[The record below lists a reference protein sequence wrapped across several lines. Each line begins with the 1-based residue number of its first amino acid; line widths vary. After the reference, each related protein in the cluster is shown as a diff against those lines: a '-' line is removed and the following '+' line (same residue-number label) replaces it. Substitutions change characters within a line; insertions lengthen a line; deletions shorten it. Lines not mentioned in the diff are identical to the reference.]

1 MPEPLVRANG
11 VGRSF
16 RQGRAEIPALRPAT
30 FSIAAGER
38 IAIVGP
44 SGSGKSTLLHLM
56 ADLDQPTQGEMEWPG
71 LGSHGSLRPAHI
83 GMVFQAPSLIPT
95 LTALE
100 NVELPLRLIG
110 GFAAPAEMAMQA
122 LAKVQLDAVADKLPG
137 ELSGGQMQRIAVA
150 RAIAL
155 RPRLVLADEPTGQL
169 DQPTAQK
176 VIDALLASLA
186 GTDAT
191 LVVTTHDPT
200 VAARMDTLWHMD
212 HGQLFTQDQAGHSSS
227 STPLVEDMR

>member
-1 MPEPLVRANG
+1 MADLFVRAHG

-16 RQGRAEIPALRPAT
+16 RQGDAEIPALLPAT
-30 FSIAAGER
+30 FAIGAGER

-44 SGSGKSTLLHLM
+44 SGSGKSTLLHLI
-56 ADLDQPTQGEMEWPG
+56 ADLDRPTQGEIEWPA
-71 LGSHGSLRPAHI
+71 LGARGTLRPAQI
-83 GMVFQAPSLIPT
+83 GIVFQAPSLIPT
-95 LTALE
+95 LTAQE
-100 NVELPLRLIG
+100 NVELPLRLMG
-110 GFAAPAEMAMQA
+110 GVPNLSELAKQA
-122 LAKVQLDAVADKLPG
+122 LTKVQLDDVASKLPS

-176 VIDALLASLA
+176 VIDALLDSLA

-191 LVVTTHDPT
+191 LVVTTHDPA
-200 VAARMDTLWHMD
+200 VAARMGSVWHME
-212 HGQLFTQDQAGHSSS
+212 HGQLLIQRQGGLAPS
-227 STPLVEDMR
+227 STADMEDKR

>member
-1 MPEPLVRANG
+1 MPDLLVRAAG

-16 RQGRAEIPALRPAT
+16 RQSGVETPALRPAT

-44 SGSGKSTLLHLM
+44 SGSGKSTLLHLI
-56 ADLDQPTQGEMEWPG
+56 ADLDQPTQGEMQWPG

-95 LTALE
+95 LSALE
-100 NVELPLRLIG
+100 NVELPLRLMG
-110 GFAAPAEMAMQA
+110 GFASPAEMAMQA
-122 LAKVQLDAVADKLPG
+122 LAKVELDAVADKLPG
-137 ELSGGQMQRIAVA
+137 ELSGGQTQRIAVA

-155 RPRLVLADEPTGQL
+155 RPRLVLTDEPTGQL

-176 VIDALLASLA
+176 VIDALLASLV

-191 LVVTTHDPT
+191 LVVTTHDPA
-200 VAARMDTLWHMD
+200 VAARMDTIWRMD
-212 HGQLFTQDQAGHSSS
+212 HGQLLTQDQVRHLSS
-227 STPLVEDMR
+227 STPLMEDMR